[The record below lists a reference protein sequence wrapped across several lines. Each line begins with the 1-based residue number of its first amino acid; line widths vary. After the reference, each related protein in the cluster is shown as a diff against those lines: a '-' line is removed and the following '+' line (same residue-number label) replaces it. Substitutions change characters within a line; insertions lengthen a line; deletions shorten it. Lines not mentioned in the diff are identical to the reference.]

1 LFIKKTARRKVA
13 ALSLVLVLVSLTQG
27 CSTVRPVEM
36 TPEALQQQIEST
48 KLIEVGDS
56 VEIVTADGQKYKF
69 DVTKVDKEQVLGKDV
84 AIPIKDIVAL
94 HTREFSGG
102 KTALLVGTTA
112 VSAWLILTALS
123 LIGLM
128 AGIFAA

>member
-1 LFIKKTARRKVA
+1 MFIKKTARGQVA
-13 ALSLVLVLVSLTQG
+13 ALTLVVLLVIQG
-27 CSTVRPVEM
+27 CTTVRPVEM
-36 TPEALQQQIEST
+36 TPEVLQQKIEST

-56 VEIVTADGQKYKF
+56 VEIVTADGQKYEF
-69 DVTKVDKEQVLGKDV
+69 DVTKVDKEQVIGKDV

-112 VSAWLILTALS
+112 VTVWMILTALS
-123 LIGLM
+123 VTGLLL
-128 AGIFAA
+128 GIFAA

>member
-1 LFIKKTARRKVA
+1 MFIKKMARRQVVA
-13 ALSLVLVLVSLTQG
+13 LALVLLLLIQG

-36 TPEALQQQIEST
+36 TPEVLQQQIEST

-69 DVTKVDKEQVLGKDV
+69 DVTKVDKEQIIGKDV

-102 KTALLVGTTA
+102 KTALLVGATA
-112 VSAWLILTALS
+112 VSVWLIVSAITVF
-123 LIGLM
+123 GLLV
-128 AGIFAA
+128 GIFAA

>member
-1 LFIKKTARRKVA
+1 
-13 ALSLVLVLVSLTQG
+13 
-27 CSTVRPVEM
+27 
-36 TPEALQQQIEST
+36 
-48 KLIEVGDS
+48 
-56 VEIVTADGQKYKF
+56 
-69 DVTKVDKEQVLGKDV
+69 
-84 AIPIKDIVAL
+84 L

>member
-1 LFIKKTARRKVA
+1 MFIKKTARGQVA
-13 ALSLVLVLVSLTQG
+13 ALTLVVLLVIQG

-36 TPEALQQQIEST
+36 TPEVLQQQIEST

-69 DVTKVDKEQVLGKDV
+69 DVTKVDKEQVIGKDV

-112 VSAWLILTALS
+112 VTVWMILTALS
-123 LIGLM
+123 VTGLLL
-128 AGIFAA
+128 GIFAA

>member
-1 LFIKKTARRKVA
+1 MFIKKTDRRQVA
-13 ALSLVLVLVSLTQG
+13 ALTLVVLLLIQG

-36 TPEALQQQIEST
+36 TPEVLQQKIEST

-69 DVTKVDKEQVLGKDV
+69 DVTKVDKEQVIGKDV

-112 VSAWLILTALS
+112 VTVWMILSALS

>member
-1 LFIKKTARRKVA
+1 MFIKKMARRQVVA
-13 ALSLVLVLVSLTQG
+13 LALVLLLLIQG

-36 TPEALQQQIEST
+36 TPEVLQQQIEST

-56 VEIVTADGQKYKF
+56 VEIVTADGQKYTF
-69 DVTKVDKEQVLGKDV
+69 DVTKVDKEQIIGKDV

-102 KTALLVGTTA
+102 KTALLVGATA
-112 VSAWLILTALS
+112 VSVWLIVSAITVF
-123 LIGLM
+123 GLLV
-128 AGIFAA
+128 GIFAA

>member
-1 LFIKKTARRKVA
+1 MFIKKTARGQVA
-13 ALSLVLVLVSLTQG
+13 ALTLVVLLVIQG

-36 TPEALQQQIEST
+36 TPEVLQQQIEST

-69 DVTKVDKEQVLGKDV
+69 DVTKVDKEQVIGKDV

-112 VSAWLILTALS
+112 VTVWMILTALS

>member
-1 LFIKKTARRKVA
+1 
-13 ALSLVLVLVSLTQG
+13 
-27 CSTVRPVEM
+27 M

-112 VSAWLILTALS
+112 VSVWVILSALS

>member
-1 LFIKKTARRKVA
+1 MARRQVVA
-13 ALSLVLVLVSLTQG
+13 LALVLLLLIQG

-36 TPEALQQQIEST
+36 TPEVLQQQIEST

-56 VEIVTADGQKYKF
+56 VEIVTADGQKYEF
-69 DVTKVDKEQVLGKDV
+69 DVTKVDKEQIIGKDV

-102 KTALLVGTTA
+102 KTALLVGATA
-112 VSAWLILTALS
+112 VSVWLIVSAITVFGILV
-123 LIGLM
+123 
-128 AGIFAA
+128 GIFAA

>member
-1 LFIKKTARRKVA
+1 MFIKKTARGQVA
-13 ALSLVLVLVSLTQG
+13 ALTLVVLLVIQG

-36 TPEALQQQIEST
+36 TPEVLQQKIEST

-69 DVTKVDKEQVLGKDV
+69 DVTKVDKEQVIGKDV

-112 VSAWLILTALS
+112 VTVWMVVTALS
-123 LIGLM
+123 VMGLLL
-128 AGIFAA
+128 GIFAA

>member
-1 LFIKKTARRKVA
+1 MFIKKTDRRQAA
-13 ALSLVLVLVSLTQG
+13 ALTLVVLLLIQG

-36 TPEALQQQIEST
+36 TPEVLQQKIEST

-69 DVTKVDKEQVLGKDV
+69 DVTKVDKGQVIGKDV

-112 VSAWLILTALS
+112 VTVWMILSALS

>member
-1 LFIKKTARRKVA
+1 MFIKKTARGQVA
-13 ALSLVLVLVSLTQG
+13 ALTLVVLLVIQG

-36 TPEALQQQIEST
+36 TPEVLQQKIEST

-69 DVTKVDKEQVLGKDV
+69 DVTKVDKEQVIGKDV

-112 VSAWLILTALS
+112 VTVWMILTALS
-123 LIGLM
+123 VTGLLL
-128 AGIFAA
+128 GIFAA

>member
-1 LFIKKTARRKVA
+1 MFIKKMAKRQVVA
-13 ALSLVLVLVSLTQG
+13 LALVLLLLIQG

-36 TPEALQQQIEST
+36 TPEVLQQQIEST

-112 VSAWLILTALS
+112 VSAWLILSALS

>member
-1 LFIKKTARRKVA
+1 MFIKKMARRQVVA
-13 ALSLVLVLVSLTQG
+13 LALVLLLLIQG

-36 TPEALQQQIEST
+36 TPEVLQQQIEST

-56 VEIVTADGQKYKF
+56 VEIVTADGQKYEF
-69 DVTKVDKEQVLGKDV
+69 DVTKVDKEQIIGKDV

-102 KTALLVGTTA
+102 KTALLVGATA
-112 VSAWLILTALS
+112 VSVWLIVSAITVF
-123 LIGLM
+123 GLLV
-128 AGIFAA
+128 GIFAA

>member
-1 LFIKKTARRKVA
+1 MFIKKTDRRQVA
-13 ALSLVLVLVSLTQG
+13 ALTLVVLLLIQG

-36 TPEALQQQIEST
+36 TPEVLQQKIEST

-69 DVTKVDKEQVLGKDV
+69 DVTKVDKEQVIGKDV

-112 VSAWLILTALS
+112 VTVWMVVTALS
-123 LIGLM
+123 VMGLLL
-128 AGIFAA
+128 GIFAA

>member
-1 LFIKKTARRKVA
+1 MFIKKTARGQVA
-13 ALSLVLVLVSLTQG
+13 ALTLVVSLVIQG
-27 CSTVRPVEM
+27 CTTVRPVEM
-36 TPEALQQQIEST
+36 TPEVLQQKIEST

-69 DVTKVDKEQVLGKDV
+69 DVTKVDKEQVIGKDV

-112 VSAWLILTALS
+112 VTVWMILSALS

>member
-1 LFIKKTARRKVA
+1 MFIKKTARRQVA
-13 ALSLVLVLVSLTQG
+13 ALTLVVLLLIQG

-36 TPEALQQQIEST
+36 TPEVLQQKIEST

-69 DVTKVDKEQVLGKDV
+69 DVTKVDKEQVIGKDV

-112 VSAWLILTALS
+112 VTVWMILSALS
-123 LIGLM
+123 VTGLLL
-128 AGIFAA
+128 GIFAA

>member
-1 LFIKKTARRKVA
+1 MFIKKTARGQVA
-13 ALSLVLVLVSLTQG
+13 ALTLVVLLVIQG
-27 CSTVRPVEM
+27 CTTVRPVEM
-36 TPEALQQQIEST
+36 TPEVLQQKIEST

-69 DVTKVDKEQVLGKDV
+69 DVTKVDKEQVIGKDV

-112 VSAWLILTALS
+112 VTVWMILSALS
-123 LIGLM
+123 VTGLLL
-128 AGIFAA
+128 GIFAA